1 MWIDCLTALE
11 MKYDTWVLDQD
22 MIPVEAEFFLNSAKL
37 DSVVDFYVGER
48 LGLLFARS
56 SGSGIWTN
64 HFVNEFAQMHESN
77 LSNDEDGFGFWARKV
92 IGEEGCSVTK
102 GQRGKIQ
109 LCLVSDIVIKI
120 NYLLTAFA
128 FAWLSLCFAFV
139 VADEDMSP
147 LAVEDLHQLKIY
159 CLMFI

>member
-92 IGEEGCSVTK
+92 NFEE
-102 GQRGKIQ
+102 
-109 LCLVSDIVIKI
+109 
-120 NYLLTAFA
+120 
-128 FAWLSLCFAFV
+128 V
-139 VADEDMSP
+139 VAKKELPNNTSKVIPMTEYSTR
-147 LAVEDLHQLKIY
+147 AVE
-159 CLMFI
+159 M